1 MAETVINA
9 LEVIDV
15 DHQAANRFI
24 VTHGLC
30 HLGVQGVFQMMAITQ
45 AGELVKQGFFQQ
57 RVAQT
62 LVRQRQS

>member
-45 AGELVKQGFFQQ
+45 AGELVKQGFFQ
-57 RVAQT
+57 
-62 LVRQRQS
+62 